1 MSTCSDTL
9 NDAVFKSSEE
19 PRRRLMRSK
28 FQPRSTG
35 ALVTTLLLVSGLF
48 IISTSTTYASHL
60 GQSPSRAALVDPVP
74 SNPVSG
80 RAVSIETLTTA
91 DVLARVNLVRAT
103 LDQIRIEMGQPK
115 DQRVEIVASNVTPR
129 EAVFKAFTLLR
140 KANHLR
146 FEVTGTITPEKQI
159 AIPHDIHP
167 LHTWRI
173 VNAAY
178 GPLLTVKHTLG
189 IHEQIK
195 EQQQTAG
202 VTPSTLFRAMAAANR
217 QFDTLFMQGVS
228 SNNTVQQV
236 ALASGHTMRLL
247 EQFPQRVPVST
258 MPEFERGKQPGEV
271 HALLVR
277 AYEKVRAI
285 ATASGVPTMKL
296 EVVPSKRSHIIT
308 ASDVFD
314 VAIIL
319 VSQLA
324 YLHGQLQDTDPTGI
338 SFDPGYKV
346 ASHVYQQASLLLA
359 QLTTLELYV
368 NENPEWLVR

>member
-1 MSTCSDTL
+1 M
-9 NDAVFKSSEE
+9 
-19 PRRRLMRSK
+19 
-28 FQPRSTG
+28 
-35 ALVTTLLLVSGLF
+35 
-48 IISTSTTYASHL
+48 
-60 GQSPSRAALVDPVP
+60 
-74 SNPVSG
+74 
-80 RAVSIETLTTA
+80 
-91 DVLARVNLVRAT
+91 
-103 LDQIRIEMGQPK
+103 
-115 DQRVEIVASNVTPR
+115 
-129 EAVFKAFTLLR
+129 
-140 KANHLR
+140 
-146 FEVTGTITPEKQI
+146 
-159 AIPHDIHP
+159 
-167 LHTWRI
+167 
-173 VNAAY
+173 
-178 GPLLTVKHTLG
+178 
-189 IHEQIK
+189 
-195 EQQQTAG
+195 
-202 VTPSTLFRAMAAANR
+202 
-217 QFDTLFMQGVS
+217 
-228 SNNTVQQV
+228 QQV